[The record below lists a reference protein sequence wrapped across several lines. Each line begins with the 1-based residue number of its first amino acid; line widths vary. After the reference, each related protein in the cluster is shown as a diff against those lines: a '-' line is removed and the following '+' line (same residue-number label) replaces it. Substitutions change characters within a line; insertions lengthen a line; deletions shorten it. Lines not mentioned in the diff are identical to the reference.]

1 MLWDEDYRAEQVGL
15 IDLGSNSARMVVM
28 AIEPNDAYRLVYQD
42 KQLVRLSEGMQ
53 AAGRLTEAAMARTLA
68 AMQNFSHTAE
78 LLGVEKMLA
87 VATAAMR
94 SADNGILFRDEIES
108 KTDILLTIIN
118 GREEARLGYLGVIN
132 TLPYEDFVLFD
143 LGGASTE
150 VSLVRN
156 RLLKETMSLPLGSLT
171 LTEKFG
177 TQDEVSSKAL
187 KAMGSYIKKILRS
200 LPGIGNTKLPLIG
213 IGGTVRNLA
222 KIHQRLVSYPI
233 PKLHHY
239 TMAPDAIYDMTE
251 MLASRNFKERAQ
263 ISGLGR
269 DRADIITAGAFLIQT
284 LLQFTGSEQLIISG
298 NGLREGLFYNYYAMT
313 RRQGQHFPES
323 LLRQSVENFRNTL
336 PLGNEEPMQYITKMA
351 LKLYDGLQPL
361 HGFPARY
368 REWLETT
375 CRLHDVGMMINYYS
389 HAQHSAYI
397 IANSPLYGLTHRE
410 QATCALIAAFQDGI
424 SNKLRRFAQFAKLLT
439 AEDLTVV
446 KQLSTLLAI
455 VKAFDAT
462 YDESVTSLAVSQ
474 PDETHAVLHLTA
486 RSATDIPLIN
496 ANIEPHIKECNEEYP
511 FTLSVEWDNADK
523 APETYDTLA

>member
-1 MLWDEDYRAEQVGL
+1 MLWDEDYHTEQVGL

-53 AAGRLTEAAMARTLA
+53 AAGRLTEEAMARTLA

-108 KTDILLTIIN
+108 KTDIPLTIIN

-200 LPGIGNTKLPLIG
+200 LPGIENTKLPLIG

-284 LLQFTGSEQLIISG
+284 LLQFTGAEQLIISG

-486 RSATDIPLIN
+486 RSATDIPLVN